1 MKSLARTHLLHESH
15 LKQAVSLIQYC
26 VLHSTQA
33 QPRHLLQMM
42 QQTPCV
48 EEHACNIVL
57 ILALNLWS

>member
-1 MKSLARTHLLHESH
+1 
-15 LKQAVSLIQYC
+15 
-26 VLHSTQA
+26 
-33 QPRHLLQMM
+33 MM